1 MANQRLQILLVQV
14 INRLHGLILPHL
26 DINSVYQLDP
36 LHLPHHRYLA
46 AHHACQCFNAPHV
59 PPPTRRRAIFTTTVA
74 PPAFT
79 RHILWLRLDQRNVV
93 HIRAP
98 HRGGGD
104 RVYWVISCPTLTAIH
119 AQVPVTPLEVLPA
132 PVCPQPPQV
141 PRTQP
146 HLLM

>member
-14 INRLHGLILPHL
+14 ISQLHGLIPPHL
-26 DINSVYQLDP
+26 DTNSVYQLDP

-46 AHHACQCFNAPHV
+46 VHHVCQCFNAPPV
-59 PPPTRRRAIFTTTVA
+59 PLRIRRRAILTTTVA

-79 RHILWLRLDQRNVV
+79 RHILWLKLDRRNVV

-104 RVYWVISCPTLTAIH
+104 RVYWDISCPSLTVIH
-119 AQVPVTPLEVLPA
+119 VQVPATPLVVLPA
-132 PVCPQPPQV
+132 PACPQPPQV
-141 PRTQP
+141 PRT
-146 HLLM
+146 